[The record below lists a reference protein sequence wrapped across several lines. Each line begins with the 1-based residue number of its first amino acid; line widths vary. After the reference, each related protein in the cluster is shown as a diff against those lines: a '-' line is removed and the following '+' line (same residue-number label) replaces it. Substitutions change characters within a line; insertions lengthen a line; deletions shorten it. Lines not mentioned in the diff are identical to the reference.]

1 MKSIFAHPIEFF
13 NKLLRD
19 EKMKDYIKIF
29 GLTLGKFIDIF
40 ENYNDLF
47 RLVGIA
53 LSIYLIWFLIKSL
66 IKAFFMIWKYYN

>member
-13 NKLLRD
+13 NKLLSD

-66 IKAFFMIWKYYN
+66 IKAFFMI

>member
-1 MKSIFAHPIEFF
+1 
-13 NKLLRD
+13 
-19 EKMKDYIKIF
+19 MKDYIKIF